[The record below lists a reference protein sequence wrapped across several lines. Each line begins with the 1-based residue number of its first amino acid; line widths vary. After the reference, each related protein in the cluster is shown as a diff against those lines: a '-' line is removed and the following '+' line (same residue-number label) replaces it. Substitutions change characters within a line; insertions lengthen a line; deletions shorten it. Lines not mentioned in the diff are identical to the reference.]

1 KVFCVLE
8 GADQGAGHPDY
19 ALERKAELALDFVPL
34 SFWTLSRAK
43 VRSFSI
49 VVTGGSP
56 GLGWSLG
63 LNDTLTSSLI
73 HQRVPLR
80 NGAGYVDRRVERLRT
95 TPPPLRSADPASLA
109 CRTAVA
115 RSSPS
120 PGRRVSH
127 PSRVPLSG
135 KRSPRPCGPSST
147 PNSLGSGSGRG
158 SSLDGDY
165 ALDANGI
172 AVLKRTLGVQYRTA
186 WHLCHRIRE
195 AMGNDPFTGPT
206 LVGIVEFDETM
217 VGGKKRGKNWRD
229 NKHWVAGA
237 IERGGKVR
245 LERIPDI
252 RKGTIQDFVRRNIS
266 DEAEAIY
273 TDELRSYVGIETP
286 TRRHETVNHSAEEWV
301 VGDVHTNSVEGVWSL
316 FKRSI
321 VGSFHKMSVKHMDRY
336 LEELEWRFN
345 NRDNPH
351 IFRDAL
357 CRIMHTDP
365 LQYQELIA

>member
-1 KVFCVLE
+1 M
-8 GADQGAGHPDY
+8 
-19 ALERKAELALDFVPL
+19 
-34 SFWTLSRAK
+34 
-43 VRSFSI
+43 
-49 VVTGGSP
+49 
-56 GLGWSLG
+56 
-63 LNDTLTSSLI
+63 
-73 HQRVPLR
+73 
-80 NGAGYVDRRVERLRT
+80 
-95 TPPPLRSADPASLA
+95 
-109 CRTAVA
+109 
-115 RSSPS
+115 
-120 PGRRVSH
+120 
-127 PSRVPLSG
+127 
-135 KRSPRPCGPSST
+135 
-147 PNSLGSGSGRG
+147 
-158 SSLDGDY
+158 
-165 ALDANGI
+165 
-172 AVLKRTLGVQYRTA
+172 KRTLGVQYRTA

-245 LERIPDI
+245 LEHIPDI